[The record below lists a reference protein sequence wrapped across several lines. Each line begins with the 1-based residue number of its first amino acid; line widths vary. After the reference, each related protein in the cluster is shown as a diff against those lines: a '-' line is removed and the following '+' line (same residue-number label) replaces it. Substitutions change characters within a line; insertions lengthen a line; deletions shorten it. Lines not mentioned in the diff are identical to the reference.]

1 MANTVRELH
10 NKSSSTVEARL
21 STEIA
26 HLRGLGLKELRNR
39 WKGVMGR
46 TPPAHLPRHLLFA
59 MVAYRIQADAHG
71 DLSAETVKLLDRIGG
86 DGEGGSVDQ
95 LLSAYADRQRRLPAG
110 TVLRREWQGRL
121 HNVYV
126 AEDGFIWERQ
136 TFDSLS
142 AVAFA
147 ITGTRWNGPRF
158 FGLRNK
164 KGKLVADRAGEE

>member
-1 MANTVRELH
+1 VTSAIRKPRS
-10 NKSSSTVEARL
+10 KSPSTVEVRL
-21 STEIA
+21 SAEIA
-26 HLRGLGLKELRNR
+26 HLRGLGLRELRVR
-39 WKGVMGR
+39 WKGAIGR

-59 MVAYRIQADAHG
+59 MVAYRIQADVHG
-71 DLSAETVKLLDRIGG
+71 DLSAETVKLLDRIGE

-95 LLSAYADRQRRLPAG
+95 ALSDHADRQRRLPAG
-110 TVLRREWQGRL
+110 TVLRREWEGRL

-126 AEDGFIWERQ
+126 SESGFIWENR

-158 FGLRNK
+158 FGLR
-164 KGKLVADRAGEE
+164 DRSRAGKG